1 MSPSRSN
8 SEADSTEQLLHASTR
23 PADAAVQLG
32 ARVAEAR
39 VRAGLTLAAVAER
52 DGVSQ
57 AYLSQIEAG
66 SANPTVRTLSRL
78 ATVLGTDLAW
88 LFGNSRT
95 GEPLAPAGFEAYHSP
110 AALTTRTA
118 GGHGIWDLTAVG
130 SSRLAARRVHGTAG
144 DHAEPL
150 SHSGEELVIV
160 LRGTCTLSVDGQT
173 HPLAIGDACHFA
185 AARLHQ
191 ITDASPDLT
200 LSIVLSEE

>member
-1 MSPSRSN
+1 MPSSRTN
-8 SEADSTEQLLHASTR
+8 SDADGTEQLLQASTR

-39 VRAGLTLAAVAER
+39 VQAGLTLAAVAER
-52 DGVSQ
+52 DGVSP

-78 ATVLGTDLAW
+78 AAVLGTDLAW
-88 LFGNSRT
+88 LFEDSRT
-95 GEPLAPAGFEAYHSP
+95 SEPQPPAGFEAYHSP
-110 AALTTRTA
+110 AALATRTA
-118 GGHGIWDLTAVG
+118 GGHGIWDLTAAG
-130 SSRLAARRVHGTAG
+130 SSRLAARLVHGTAG

-150 SHSGEELVIV
+150 THSGEELVIV
-160 LRGTCTLSVDGQT
+160 LRGTCTLSVDGRT
-173 HPLAIGDACHFA
+173 HALAVGDACHFSA
-185 AARLHQ
+185 AKLHN